1 MKTYIYFLCLTF
13 LKSFLNIFLI
23 MISLVFILNILKE
36 IEFLSVTDASALYP
50 IYLSLMNTPSQIF
63 EMFPFIFLI
72 STQFFFIK
80 LFSNNEINIFKY
92 SGLNNFKII
101 NILSVLSFFIGILII
116 TLFYNLSSNLQ
127 KYYLEIKNQYSSDK
141 SYLAVI
147 NKNGLW
153 IKDIVN
159 KNINIINSGGMEN
172 NFLTDT
178 FITTFDENYEPIRN
192 IRSNKID
199 ITSNDWLIYNA
210 TVFED
215 NEKKNINLFEFQSN
229 FNLKRIKSLF
239 SNLSSLSMF
248 QLLDLRKNYKALNYS
263 IVEVD
268 IQLNKIFTYPI
279 YLMLMTIISSIIMF
293 NTKRFKSSTIKIV
306 IGLFFSVIIYYI
318 SNFFNVMGN
327 TERIPLYVA
336 IWSPL
341 LFLII
346 INSLLIV
353 RINEK

>member
-80 LFSNNEINIFKY
+80 LFNNNEINIFKY

-210 TVFED
+210 NVFED
-215 NEKKNINLFEFQSN
+215 NEKKDIKLFEFQSN

-239 SNLSSLSMF
+239 SNLSSLSIF

-293 NTKRFKSSTIKIV
+293 NTKKFKSSTIKIV

>member
-36 IEFLSVTDASALYP
+36 IEFLSVTDASAIYP

-327 TERIPLYVA
+327 TERVPLYVA

>member
-36 IEFLSVTDASALYP
+36 IEFLSVTDASAIYP

-80 LFSNNEINIFKY
+80 LFNNNEINIFKY

-306 IGLFFSVIIYYI
+306 IGLFFAVIIYYI